1 MQERE
6 RWIEHAG
13 RRILLHDYSHLA
25 GHEYSH
31 AIRDRVESLTRSRMS
46 DVPLLLDVTDS
57 FVNKDALAA
66 FKQAGV
72 DVKPHVRKIAVIGIT
87 GLQKYFLHL
96 INQFSAVDARPFDS
110 RAEALDWLIED

>member
-13 RRILLHDYSHLA
+13 RQILVHDYSRLS
-25 GHEYSH
+25 GHAYMH
-31 AIRDRVESLTRSRMS
+31 AIQDRVRSLTGSGLS
-46 DVPLLLDVTDS
+46 DVRLLLDVTDS
-57 FVNKDALAA
+57 FVNKDALAE
-66 FKQAGV
+66 FKRAGV

-96 INQFSAVDARPFDS
+96 INQFSDVGARPFDT
-110 RAEALDWLIED
+110 RVEALDWLAD